1 MAESLWNRCTLLYIV
16 VHSPYYPWGECT
28 MYMVQAMGE
37 SIQGPSSPFIRD
49 AAAAPIGHVSAYL
62 FRYLPVLERLDW
74 FTLLE
79 DQGGF

>member
-1 MAESLWNRCTLLYIV
+1 
-16 VHSPYYPWGECT
+16 

-49 AAAAPIGHVSAYL
+49 AAAAPIGHVSAYIGL
-62 FRYLPVLERLDW
+62 LLCQPTFSDICLYWKDW
-74 FTLLE
+74 TGLLTLLE